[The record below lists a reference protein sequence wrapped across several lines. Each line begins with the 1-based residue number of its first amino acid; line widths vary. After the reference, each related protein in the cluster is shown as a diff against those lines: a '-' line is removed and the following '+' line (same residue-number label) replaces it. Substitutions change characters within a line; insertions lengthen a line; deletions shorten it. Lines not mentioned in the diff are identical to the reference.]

1 SACSSPLAIGS
12 DNASFAE
19 IRARSVHGD
28 GFRHEL
34 AIVGIEEPGLANY
47 MTKRGDV
54 MDEIVPV
61 HAAKTHLSQLLA
73 RVEAG
78 EVITIARGRTPVAK
92 LVPIA
97 PKAKREF
104 GAMRGKIAVGSEFF
118 EPLPEDELDRW
129 GQ

>member
-1 SACSSPLAIGS
+1 
-12 DNASFAE
+12 
-19 IRARSVHGD
+19 
-28 GFRHEL
+28 
-34 AIVGIEEPGLANY
+34 
-47 MTKRGDV
+47 

-61 HAAKTHLSQLLA
+61 HAAKTHLSRLLA

-104 GAMRGKIAVGSEFF
+104 GAMRGKIAVGPEFF
-118 EPLPEDELDRW
+118 EPFTGGRARSLGSITGAIAARYPCADLVARR
-129 GQ
+129 